1 MDGVGM
7 EEEGGERG
15 EESDSDSSSSDDSI
29 SSFNPFG
36 LNDG

>member
-7 EEEGGERG
+7 EEEGGE
-15 EESDSDSSSSDDSI
+15 ESDSDSCSSDDSI